1 MGSLLDSHDAS
12 SGATSGDAAAPVA
25 LICGAGTLPF
35 AVADSLTRRG
45 RPVVLL
51 ALRDWADTTA
61 VARYRHHWVGP
72 GQLGRIMRFARD
84 EGCRDLV
91 FIGTLV
97 RPSFTRL
104 RFDWFTLRALPR
116 VLRAFRGGDDHLL
129 SGIAR
134 IFEDHGFRLVGA
146 HEVAPDILMPTGV
159 LGRGEPA
166 ARDRED
172 ITRALALLAA
182 IGPYDVGQAVVI
194 ADGHVLAI
202 EGAEGTDGLLDRV
215 ADMRASGRIRSP
227 MQRGVLV
234 KAPKP
239 TQDRRFDLPTIG
251 PATIERVARAGLAG
265 LAVVAGETIVAEP
278 NRVAQL
284 ADERG
289 IFVAGVP
296 AGAAPGSA

>member
-1 MGSLLDSHDAS
+1 
-12 SGATSGDAAAPVA
+12 
-25 LICGAGTLPF
+25 
-35 AVADSLTRRG
+35 
-45 RPVVLL
+45 
-51 ALRDWADTTA
+51 
-61 VARYRHHWVGP
+61 
-72 GQLGRIMRFARD
+72 D

-97 RPSFTRL
+97 RPSLTRL

-146 HEVAPDILMPTGV
+146 HEVAPEILIPEGT
-159 LGRGEPA
+159 LGRREPD
-166 ARDRED
+166 ARDHAD
-172 ITRALALLAA
+172 MTRALALLAA

-227 MQRGVLV
+227 LRRGVLV

-239 TQDRRFDLPTIG
+239 AQDRRFDLPTIG
-251 PATIERVARAGLAG
+251 PATVEGAARAGLAG
-265 LAVVAGETIVAEP
+265 LVVTAGQAS
-278 NRVAQL
+278 L
-284 ADERG
+284 AD
-289 IFVAGVP
+289 
-296 AGAAPGSA
+296 PG